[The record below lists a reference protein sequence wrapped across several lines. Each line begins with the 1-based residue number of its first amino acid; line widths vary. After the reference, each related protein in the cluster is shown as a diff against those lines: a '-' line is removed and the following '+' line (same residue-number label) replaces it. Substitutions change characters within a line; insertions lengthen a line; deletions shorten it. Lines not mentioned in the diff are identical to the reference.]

1 MTRWIAQDKT
11 QATKTLTRLRRQ
23 WFVKLKSVAAILRE
37 VMFNRESALVD
48 PDADNKA
55 IDAQEALE
63 GLGAE
68 QNTKEA

>member
-23 WFVKLKSVAAILRE
+23 WFAKRKSVAAILRE